1 MKIQIA
7 SDLHLDHKLNRNRF
21 MLAKNVDLLIIAGD
35 LGHALETHVDF
46 IKMYAPKVKI
56 IFVKGNHDPIHSSV
70 EATDA
75 FWESQKIENF
85 FYLNNKTIEING
97 VHFIGTTLWSD
108 LYADPVNNLA
118 VKHGM
123 IDYQYIYKKDSQELV
138 DIAYMQKIYE
148 ESLYFVKSE
157 LVQAY
162 ARKVLITHHLPT
174 YSSIASRFMNS
185 TLNSAFASNLDNL
198 LLYAD
203 NLEMCI
209 HGHTHDNLDYLLGEQ
224 LRIICN
230 PMGYP
235 GESSNY
241 IVEKVIDL

>member
-1 MKIQIA
+1 MKIQIT
-7 SDLHLDHKLNRNRF
+7 SDLHLDHKLNQNRF
-21 MLAKNVDLLIIAGD
+21 RLAENIDLLIIAGD
-35 LGHALETHVDF
+35 LGHALEKHVDF
-46 IKMYAPKVKI
+46 IKMYAQKVKI
-56 IFVKGNHDPIHSSV
+56 LFIKGNHDPIYSSI
-70 EATDA
+70 EATDF
-75 FWESQKIENF
+75 FWESQKIDNF

-97 VHFIGTTLWSD
+97 IHFIGTTLWSD

-118 VKHGM
+118 VKSGM
-123 IDYQYIYKKDSQELV
+123 IDYQYIYKKDSNQLV

-148 ESLYFVKSE
+148 ESLFFVKNE
-157 LVQAY
+157 LAQPY

-174 YSSIASRFMNS
+174 YSSIAPRFINS

-209 HGHTHDNLDYLLGEQ
+209 HGHTHDNLDYLLGKQ

-235 GESSNY
+235 GEYSNY
-241 IVEKVIDL
+241 IDKKVIDL